1 MDHLN
6 PEGLDALIRRHAAG
20 DRSPDLMHA
29 LDQAAFACFHAPWE
43 THPMPREAPASRGP
57 LPTLGR
63 LPLEFSEDEPGLASH
78 DLAPEED
85 GPVDPGPM
93 GILVAGLKALGL
105 HAFVCEDRAVQVNL
119 VLGQE
124 EDCTCLLQFALKP
137 EDQAIKVRVRSD
149 MMYSLS
155 QESLLPRLRMRWNQ
169 EESNPRAVLRC
180 PHEGGRLRLEL
191 AVSLPLNLTDDVE
204 ETTQALRTLV
214 SQVQAFWRFVRLGL
228 SRRPLT

>member
-1 MDHLN
+1 MDPLK
-6 PEGLDALIRRHAAG
+6 PEALEALIRRHAAG
-20 DRSPDLMHA
+20 DRSPGLMSA
-29 LDQAAFACFHAPWE
+29 LDRAAFAFFHAPWE
-43 THPMPREAPASRGP
+43 THPAPRETPASRSP
-57 LPTLGR
+57 LPTQGR
-63 LPLEFSEDEPGLASH
+63 LPLDLSRDEPGSASH
-78 DLAPEED
+78 DSEPGED
-85 GPVDPGPM
+85 GPGAPGPM

-124 EDCTCLLQFALKP
+124 EDCTCLLQFTVRP

-155 QESLLPRLRMRWNQ
+155 QESLLPRLRTRWNQ